1 MLIRLLVNVIRLRS
15 FGRAWW
21 VYEYELA
28 EFHAARV
35 APEKHTHP
43 CLPSVNFWMIE
54 RLGKLLRM

>member
-43 CLPSVNFWMIE
+43 CLPE
-54 RLGKLLRM
+54 

>member
-1 MLIRLLVNVIRLRS
+1 MFCEGDAVMLIRLLVNVICLRS

-35 APEKHTHP
+35 APEQAIHHR
-43 CLPSVNFWMIE
+43 LAVVVLFW
-54 RLGKLLRM
+54 